1 MFCLLTDIYFSMND
15 KVRRRKKLFPS
26 VLIIVPLTI
35 LIINGSIF
43 PSAKA
48 QTENCY
54 NLESKNALPVLL
66 IHGWNEGS
74 EGDFPIHFDEWE
86 QQLNQERIPFCIIS
100 FEQSSDA
107 CGSAVDHAKELA
119 QIIQNTIIET
129 GQNQVNIVG
138 FSKGGLDARVY
149 LSNDLENDDVAN
161 LIMIGTPN
169 AGSSLATRTTE
180 CLPGILDL
188 RPGSSA
194 TMARENTHTKYYTIA
209 GTCLL
214 IGDGLVS
221 KSSVNSQPYF
231 DSLGTSNSCHR
242 DLLGAYEYEL
252 AYDVLVGKQ

>member
-26 VLIIVPLTI
+26 LLIIVISII

-74 EGDFPIHFDEWE
+74 GGNFPIHFDEWE
-86 QQLNQERIPFCIIS
+86 QQMNQDRIPFCIIS
-100 FEQSSDA
+100 FEQSSDV
-107 CGSAVDHAKELA
+107 CDSAVDHAKELA
-119 QIIQNTIIET
+119 QIIQNIISET

-149 LSNDLENDDVAN
+149 LSNDLDNDDVAN

-169 AGSSLATRTTE
+169 AGSYQAWFTNE
-180 CLPGILDL
+180 CSPGIKDL
-188 RPGSSA
+188 RPGASA
-194 TMARENTHTKYYTIA
+194 QTAEQNKNTKYYTIA
-209 GTCLL
+209 GMCESL
-214 IGDGLVS
+214 GDSIVYE
-221 KSSVNSQPYF
+221 SSVNSQPYF
-231 DSLGTSNSCHR
+231 QSLGSSDACHL
-242 DLLGAYEYEL
+242 DLLGAYEYQL
-252 AYDVLVGKQ
+252 AYDVLVGGQ